1 MNHRFLSSMYLPMIV
16 LTLLLLMTVSVAAQ
30 APVSPGKAPATIKDA
45 KDVKKWTAKTPDGQ
59 PDLQGY
65 WTNSTYTP
73 LQRPQGVTKEFYS
86 GEEVARVEKQAA
98 EREAEQTEP
107 GTIADVHYDFT
118 QFGLDRSQSAHM
130 TQMRTSMIID
140 PPDGRIPPVTA
151 DGQKRQAERA
161 AERRRM
167 GATTDQV
174 QNMPIGTRCIVMAG
188 SGPPMMP
195 AGYNNNYQIV
205 QGPGYVMIL
214 TEMIHDVR
222 LIPLDGR
229 PQFPKNVRQWIGSS
243 RGHWEGDTLVVETTN
258 FNGKNPFQNG
268 SEDMRVIERFTRLD
282 ADTIDYKF
290 TIEDEK
296 TWSRPWTALLPLKKS
311 VGPIFEHACSEGN
324 YGVRNT
330 LAGARAEEK
339 RAAEAAAKKVSK

>member
-1 MNHRFLSSMYLPMIV
+1 MYLMMTV
-16 LTLLLLMTVSVAAQ
+16 LTLVLLMTVSVAAQ
-30 APVSPGKAPATIKDA
+30 APVSSGKAPA
-45 KDVKKWTAKTPDGQ
+45 KKWTAKTPDGQ

-86 GEEVARVEKQAA
+86 TNEVAQVEKQAA

-107 GTIADVHYDFT
+107 GTIADVHYDLT
-118 QFGLDRSQSAHM
+118 QFGLDRGQSAHM
-130 TQMRTSMIID
+130 TQMRTSMIVD

-174 QNMPIGTRCIVMAG
+174 QNMPVGTRCIMMAG

-195 AGYNNNYQIV
+195 AGYNSNYQIV

-222 LIPLDGR
+222 IIPLDGR
-229 PQFPKNVRQWIGSS
+229 PQLPRNVRQWIGSS
-243 RGHWEGDTLVVETTN
+243 RGHWEGDTLVVETAN
-258 FNGKNPFQNG
+258 FNGKNAFQNS
-268 SEDMRVIERFTRLD
+268 SEDMRIIERFARVD
-282 ADTIDYKF
+282 AGTIDYRF

-296 TWSRPWTALLPLKKS
+296 TWSRPWTAVLPLQS
-311 VGPIFEHACSEGN
+311 STGPIFEHGCHEGN

-330 LAGARAEEK
+330 LSGARAEEQ
-339 RAAEAAAKKVSK
+339 RAVAAKKVSK

>member
-1 MNHRFLSSMYLPMIV
+1 MNQRFVFSMY
-16 LTLLLLMTVSVAAQ
+16 LLMTVLALVLLMSASVAAQ
-30 APVSPGKAPATIKDA
+30 APVPSGKAPAA
-45 KDVKKWTAKTPDGQ
+45 AKKWTAKTPDGQ

-86 GEEVARVEKQAA
+86 AEEVTRVEKLAA
-98 EREAEQTEP
+98 ERESEQTEP

-118 QFGLDRSQSAHM
+118 QFGLDRGQSTHT

-140 PPDGRIPPVTA
+140 PPDGRIPAVTA

-161 AERRRM
+161 AERKRM
-167 GATTDQV
+167 GATTDQA
-174 QNMPIGTRCIVMAG
+174 QNMPIGTRCIIMAG

-195 AGYNNNYQIV
+195 PGYNGNYQIV

-222 LIPLDGR
+222 IIPLDGR
-229 PQFPKNVRQWIGSS
+229 PQLPRNVRQWIGSS
-243 RGHWEGDTLVVETTN
+243 RGRWEGDTLVVETTN

-268 SEDMRVIERFTRLD
+268 SEDLRVVERFTRID
-282 ADTIDYKF
+282 AGTIDYRF

-296 TWSRPWTALLPLKKS
+296 TWARPWTAVLPLKPS
-311 VGPIFEHACSEGN
+311 TGPIFEHGCHEGN
-324 YGVRNT
+324 YGARNT

-339 RAAEAAAKKVSK
+339 RAAEATAKKVSK